1 MNGTIEDDRLRS
13 SRPFGL
19 EDGTCYL
26 IPGKQ
31 SETSYLLFQGL
42 VEGGTP
48 GLCITRRYPEKVR
61 SRYRLDSVPVWWI
74 SYAPGDQNYAPTAI
88 GILARVIETFIDENP
103 RGCVILLDGVES
115 IMNSVGFDKALL
127 FVEHV
132 NEYVIARRAVILL
145 TVDPECFKPSEFAR
159 LERTLDTLDEAVLR
173 EALENPEQ
181 YPRTGIQ

>member
-1 MNGTIEDDRLRS
+1 MNGTTEDDRLRS

-61 SRYRLDSVPVWWI
+61 SRYRLDTVPVWWI
-74 SYAPGDQNYAPTAI
+74 SYPPGDQNYAPTAI
-88 GILARVIETFIDENP
+88 GILARVIA
-103 RGCVILLDGVES
+103 RGVGDPPDRDGVETVPRPDFLR
-115 IMNSVGFDKALL
+115 IPPCDAEARRPPFDESL
-127 FVEHV
+127 E
-132 NEYVIARRAVILL
+132 EQIARL
-145 TVDPECFKPSEFAR
+145 
-159 LERTLDTLDEAVLR
+159 
-173 EALENPEQ
+173 
-181 YPRTGIQ
+181 

>member
-1 MNGTIEDDRLRS
+1 MKDATEDDPPS
-13 SRPFGL
+13 SSKPFGL

-61 SRYRLDSVPVWWI
+61 SKYRLDSVPVWWI

-88 GILARVIETFIDENP
+88 GILAKVTETFIDENP
-103 RGCVILLDGVES
+103 RGSVVLLDGVES
-115 IMNSVGFDKALL
+115 IMNSIGFDKALL
-127 FVEHV
+127 FLEHV
-132 NEYVIARRAVILL
+132 NEYVIARRAIMLF
-145 TVDPECFKPSEFAR
+145 TVDPDCFKPSEFAR
-159 LERTLDTLDEAVLR
+159 LERTLQTIDEGALR
-173 EALENPEQ
+173 EAIENPEQ